1 MLARGIR
8 SYNRPTGMEEAQGL
22 AAQGAVLLAGG
33 TRVLKREHQVTSL
46 VDLVGLGLTSLRVED
61 EDLHVGA
68 TTPVQDVADSSA
80 AHEHSA
86 GLLPLACRLALPSR
100 LLRGMAT
107 IGGEAVA
114 ADPDS
119 ELVAALVALNAV
131 FLVAHPEEPRES
143 PALRFLRDPWRD
155 LAGGGV
161 LRAVVIRE
169 RPTARRS
176 SAWPRCRRWR
186 PSCPSPSPPPVGRQA
201 GAREDRDNRPRRA
214 AGSDAGRRVEAR
226 AHLRPRRRPGDRGL
240 ARGQPRT
247 VAGRRRGERGLAA
260 AHGPSATLQALRSAI
275 SRARARLPAST
286 TDRGRPAAAAPAPMP
301 NFSSGRMALQLNG
314 RGAKL
319 EAEAGTTLL
328 ELLRSAG
335 VYGAGSGCGSGHRG
349 ACAVL
354 LDGRPVASCLT
365 LAVQAQGRSVV
376 TVEGLG
382 SAGARARCRRFGEAG
397 AAPAAS
403 AAWLA
408 RRGAGAA
415 RGRRSSERSRR
426 ARRARGPRALHALRA
441 AVAALLV
448 AAARRARA
456 RSAATD
462 AHGLPGHGPLPRC
475 GRSSRKATRR
485 ATLRSDTLAGPCV
498 AASSRSRCRWRW
510 RSPPACRRCT
520 ASTPRS
526 SPAA

>member
-1 MLARGIR
+1 MHARGIR

-46 VDLVGLGLTSLRVED
+46 VDLAGLGLTSLRVED

-161 LRAVVIRE
+161 LRAVVIPGRPDGAALE
-169 RPTARRS
+169 RVA
-176 SAWPRCRRWR
+176 AL
-186 PSCPSPSPPPVGRQA
+186 PSLAPVV
-201 GAREDRDNRPRRA
+201 
-214 AGSDAGRRVEAR
+214 SVVVTTT
-226 AHLRPRRRPGDRGL
+226 LSGDKL
-240 ARGQPRT
+240 ARVRIAITGLDGPPARMLDAESRLERTSGQDDALET
-247 VAGRRRGERGLAA
+247 AASLVASHAALRGDAVASAASRRHMARVL
-260 AHGPSATLQALRSAI
+260 TLQALRSAI
-275 SRARARLPAST
+275 SRARARLPAS
-286 TDRGRPAAAAPAPMP
+286 DARPRPASQPAPP
-301 NFSSGRMALQLNG
+301 RALVPIPDFTSGRLELHLNG
-314 RGAKL
+314 RAARL
-319 EAEAGTTLL
+319 EAEARTTLL

-335 VYGAGSGCGSGHRG
+335 VYGAGSACDSGHRG

-382 SAGARARCRRFGEAG
+382 STRAV
-397 AAPAAS
+397 AAV
-403 AAWLA
+403 
-408 RRGAGAA
+408 
-415 RGRRSSERSRR
+415 
-426 ARRARGPRALHALRA
+426 LRA
-441 AVAALLV
+441 A
-448 AAARRARA
+448 
-456 RSAATD
+456 
-462 AHGLPGHGPLPRC
+462 G
-475 GRSSRKATRR
+475 
-485 ATLRSDTLAGPCV
+485 
-498 AASSRSRCRWRW
+498 ASSAR
-510 RSPPACRRCT
+510 
-520 ASTPRS
+520 
-526 SPAA
+526 